1 VEKFEALCGR
11 SDESRNSFGTT
22 GNANISRI
30 YRQVKESVKSG
41 AKVLT
46 GGEPLSDR
54 LGNFYPPTIL
64 TDIHLAAQIKK
75 NFWSGGA
82 FRSRDMSMQQLS

>member
-1 VEKFEALCGR
+1 MNPEIHLGPLA
-11 SDESRNSFGTT
+11 TP
-22 GNANISRI
+22 NILKDLPP
-30 YRQVKESVKSG
+30 VKESVKSG

-64 TDIHLAAQIKK
+64 TDIHLAAQPIKK
-75 NFWSGGA
+75 RSGGA
-82 FRSRDMSMQQLS
+82 VIP